1 MTRNSVKLILGRG
14 LVALFGSYALAALW
28 GSVLARLLPM
38 PRLDATLIA
47 TILSFA
53 IFAGVAV
60 YVFAARSLK
69 SALAGLG
76 IAGVAGFVLLRVA
89 GI

>member
-1 MTRNSVKLILGRG
+1 MTRNSGKLILGRG

-60 YVFAARSLK
+60 YVFAARSLT
-69 SALAGLG
+69 SAIAGLG
-76 IAGVAGFVLLRVA
+76 IAGIVGFFLLRWGGV
-89 GI
+89 

>member
-1 MTRNSVKLILGRG
+1 MTRNSGKLILGRG
-14 LVALFGSYALAALW
+14 LLALFGSYALAALW
-28 GSVLARLLPM
+28 GAVLARMLPI

-60 YVFAARSLK
+60 YVFAARSLR

-76 IAGVAGFVLLRVA
+76 VTGIAGFILLRVA
-89 GI
+89 GL